1 MIIESLGAC
10 NTNMCP
16 EIIAPV
22 CVDGQTFNNACK
34 AEAAGYSAFVEGAC
48 DSRACTQ
55 TYAPVCGENSM
66 TYLNACIAERSGT
79 RIQYAG
85 LCAEQGTACEEIYMP
100 VCGIDQRTYDNK
112 CHLDNAG
119 VELAYAGV
127 CFGQSR

>member
-1 MIIESLGAC
+1 
-10 NTNMCP
+10 MCP

-22 CVDGQTFNNACK
+22 CVAGQTFNNACK
-34 AEAAGYSAFVEGAC
+34 AEAAGYSTFAEGAC
-48 DSRACTQ
+48 NSRACTQ

-66 TYLNACIAERSGT
+66 TYLNACIAERSGA

-85 LCAEQGTACEEIYMP
+85 LCPEQGKFCEETYMP

-112 CHLDNAG
+112 CLLDNAG